1 MKNPGSIRYRLI
13 SGLAGLLPR
22 RITYSI
28 GETLGALSFLLL
40 AGRRRSLCL
49 NLGVV
54 LGDPGSPALRR
65 TGLRAMVNLA
75 RSIVEAL
82 LVSRMD
88 DEYAA
93 RHVRIIDKADL
104 KSILAGGRGVVLV
117 TAHLGGWELG
127 GFALARM
134 GYKITTVAGVQLS
147 PALSPA
153 VRAMKA
159 RFGIRV
165 VSSGGGSLAIMR
177 ALRRGE
183 VVALHID
190 GDQYLGG
197 LETTFFGRRTMMPR
211 GPAALALRTGAALV
225 PAFAVRT
232 SRRNVDVYVEEPI
245 PTDGENEAGLTARVL
260 AVVETYVRRYPE
272 QWCIV
277 RPLWE
282 AAR

>member
-1 MKNPGSIRYRLI
+1 MKNPGPIRYRLI

-22 RITYSI
+22 RMTYSI
-28 GETLGALSFLLL
+28 GETLGVLSFLLL
-40 AGRRRSLCL
+40 PGRRRNLYL

-65 TGLRAMVNLA
+65 TGLRATVNLA

-88 DEYAA
+88 EEYAA
-93 RHVRIIDKADL
+93 RHVRIIDKAGL

-147 PALSPA
+147 PALSPV

-165 VSSGGGSLAIMR
+165 VSADGGSLAIMR

-197 LETTFFGRRTMMPR
+197 LETTFFGKRTMMPR

-232 SRRNVDVYVEEPI
+232 SRRNIDVCVEEPI
-245 PTDGENEAGLTARVL
+245 PTDGEDEAGLTARAL
-260 AVVETYVRRYPE
+260 AVVEAYVRRYPE
-272 QWCIV
+272 QWCIF

>member
-1 MKNPGSIRYRLI
+1 MRSPGSISYHLI

-22 RITYSI
+22 RVTYSI

-40 AGRRRSLCL
+40 ATRRRNLYL

-54 LGDPGSPALRR
+54 LGDPGRRVLRR
-65 TGLRAMVNLA
+65 TGFQVAINLA
-75 RSIVEAL
+75 RSIVETL
-82 LVSRMD
+82 LVSRMN
-88 DEYAA
+88 DEYAT
-93 RHVRIIDKADL
+93 RHIRIIDKADL
-104 KSILAGGRGVVLV
+104 KSLRASGRGVLLV

-127 GFALARM
+127 GLALARM
-134 GYKITTVAGVQLS
+134 GYKITTVAGVQLI

-159 RFGIRV
+159 HYGIKV
-165 VSSGGGSLAIMR
+165 VSADRGSLGLLR
-177 ALRRGE
+177 ALSRGE
-183 VVALHID
+183 MVALHID

-197 LETTFFGRRTMMPR
+197 LETTFFGKRTMMPR

-232 SRRNVDVYVEEPI
+232 SRRSIDVYIEEPI
-245 PTDGENEAGLTARVL
+245 PTDGENEASLTARAI
-260 AVVETYVRRYPE
+260 AVVEAYVRRYPD
-272 QWCIV
+272 QWCIF

-282 AAR
+282 AAE